1 MTALPI
7 NFICKAAAAAVL
19 VSLSFAMP
27 AHAQE
32 KTEISITRQP
42 GIVYFPSHVMEKQ
55 RLIEKQAE
63 KLGLNGLKV
72 NWVNLSG
79 GSAQTDAMLAG
90 SVDVVNTGVGN
101 LLLLNDRTK
110 GGVKAI
116 VATSALPLAFISRDP
131 KIKTLADIKPGDKIA
146 VPTVKVSTQAILLQ
160 MASAKLYGD
169 DQYAKLDVN
178 TVQFG
183 HPDAYAAMSNQ
194 NSEIANHFAA
204 PPFQFRE
211 LKSIPGAHIVVQSQD
226 IIGSPLTQSQFFCTT
241 KFAEANPKIVQAI
254 MAATLEAQAYI
265 RDHTSDAVK
274 IYKEVT
280 NDPTSEADLLQYLKE
295 PEMMEFNPQ
304 PQGVMKFAQHL
315 YKIGTLK
322 TAPTS
327 WKDYYLPIAHNLPG
341 N

>member
-1 MTALPI
+1 MVALPI
-7 NFICKAAAAAVL
+7 KFIRAPAAAALAL
-19 VSLSFAMP
+19 FTFATP
-27 AHAQE
+27 SQAQD

-55 RLIEKQAE
+55 HLIEKQAE
-63 KLGLNGLKV
+63 KLGLKDLKV

-131 KIKTLADIKPGDKIA
+131 KLKSLSDIKPGDKIA

-169 DQYAKLDVN
+169 DQYAKLDAN
-178 TVQFG
+178 TVQLG
-183 HPDAYAAMSNQ
+183 HPDAFAAMSNM
-194 NSEIANHFAA
+194 NGEIANHFAA

-211 LKSIPGAHIVVQSQD
+211 MKSIPGAHIVVQSQD
-226 IIGSPLTQSQFFCTT
+226 IIGGPLTQSQFFCTT
-241 KFAEANPKIVQAI
+241 KFAEANPTIVKAI

-265 RDHTSDAVK
+265 RDHTPEAVK

-280 NDPTSEADLLQYLKE
+280 NDPTSDDDLLQYLKE

-322 TAPTS
+322 TPPTS
-327 WKDYYLPIAHNLPG
+327 WKDYYLPIAYDLPG

>member
-1 MTALPI
+1 MTVLPI
-7 NFICKAAAAAVL
+7 KLVRASAAALLLLMGL
-19 VSLSFAMP
+19 VGPSG
-27 AHAQE
+27 AQE

-42 GIVYFPSHVMEKQ
+42 GIVYFPSHIMEKQ
-55 RLIEKQAE
+55 RLIEKHAAA
-63 KLGLNGLKV
+63 LGLDGLKV

-90 SVDVVNTGVGN
+90 NVDVVNTGVGN

-116 VATSALPLAFISRDP
+116 VATSALPLALISRDP
-131 KIKTLADIKPGDKIA
+131 NIKSIADIKAGDKIA
-146 VPTVKVSTQAILLQ
+146 VPTIKVSTQAILLQ

-178 TVQFG
+178 TVQLG
-183 HPDAYAAMSNQ
+183 HPDALAALSNA
-194 NSEIANHFAA
+194 SGEIANHFAA

-211 LKSIPGAHIVVQSQD
+211 LKSIPGAHIVAQSQD
-226 IIGSPLTQSQFFCTT
+226 IIGGPLTQSQFFSTT
-241 KFAEANPKIVQAI
+241 KFAEANPKIVKAI

-265 RDHTSDAVK
+265 REHTPEAVK
-274 IYKEVT
+274 IYKGVT
-280 NDPTSEADLLQYLKE
+280 NDPTRDEDLLQYLKE
-295 PEMMEFNPQ
+295 PQMMEFNPE
-304 PQGVMKFAQHL
+304 PQGLMKFAQHL

-327 WKDYYLPIAHNLPG
+327 WKDYYFPIAHDLPG

>member
-1 MTALPI
+1 MTVLPI
-7 NFICKAAAAAVL
+7 NCVRASAAAFL
-19 VSLSFAMP
+19 FLLSFAGP
-27 AHAQE
+27 SGAQE

-42 GIVYFPSHVMEKQ
+42 GIVYFASHVMEKQ
-55 RLIEKQAE
+55 RLIEKHAAT
-63 KLGLNGLKV
+63 LGLDGLKV

-90 SVDVVNTGVGN
+90 SIDVVNTGVGN

-116 VATSALPLAFISRDP
+116 VATSALPLALISRDP
-131 KIKTLADIKPGDKIA
+131 NIKSIADIKAGDKIA

-169 DQYAKLDVN
+169 NQYAKLDVN
-178 TVQFG
+178 TVQLG
-183 HPDAYAAMSNQ
+183 HPDALAALSNA
-194 NSEIANHFAA
+194 NGEIANHFAA

-211 LKSIPGAHIVVQSQD
+211 LKSIPGAHIVAQSQD
-226 IIGSPLTQSQFFCTT
+226 IIGGPLTQSQFFSTT
-241 KFAEANPKIVQAI
+241 KFAEANPRTVKAI

-265 RDHTSDAVK
+265 RERTPEAVK

-280 NDPTSEADLLQYLKE
+280 NDPTSEEDLLQYLKQ
-295 PEMMEFNPQ
+295 PEMMEFNPE
-304 PQGVMKFAQHL
+304 PQGLMKVAQHL
-315 YKIGTLK
+315 NRIGTLK
-322 TAPTS
+322 TAPVS
-327 WKDYYLPIAHNLPG
+327 WKDYYLPIAHDLPG